1 MRGFLRLGKIT
12 GIPVSV
18 HWTLAVIAWFLGM
31 GLATG
36 ALPASVPHASTAA
49 YWGTALVGVVVFFGS
64 VLVHELSH
72 ALVARRFGVATDGI
86 ELWLLGGM
94 ARLNRDSPSPK
105 ADGLIA
111 VAGPA
116 ASLLLG
122 AGFIGAAVGLGAVGA
137 WPLVAAMVAW
147 LGIVNIIIA
156 LFNLLPGAPLD
167 GGRILR
173 AVRWARHHDR
183 LRATNEAAQAGQVLG
198 WAIVIIG
205 VWALFKGWGGIFL
218 PLTGGFLVL
227 SAKGEQLAAAAEAR
241 LAGVTV
247 DDVTWYGVAEATADT
262 DAETMLGQRGRLGAP
277 RVVAVQDGL
286 GRLTGLVAEDQLWL
300 VPEHQRPV
308 TRLAQ
313 LMVPF
318 SRMARAEPHEALGPV
333 LARVTPQA
341 SFITVWRD
349 DRLVGVVTRE
359 ALQRRLQAL
368 APAPAPA

>member
-1 MRGFLRLGKIT
+1 MRGFLRLGRVT

-36 ALPASVPHASTAA
+36 ALPASVPDASTAA
-49 YWGTALVGVVVFFGS
+49 YWATASVGVVAFFLS
-64 VLVHELSH
+64 ILAHELSH
-72 ALVARRFGVATDGI
+72 ALVARRFGVDTNGI

-111 VAGPA
+111 AAGPA
-116 ASLLLG
+116 ASLVI
-122 AGFIGAAVGLGAVGA
+122 AGVFIGGAFGLDALGTSPLAVALVG
-137 WPLVAAMVAW
+137 W
-147 LGIVNIIIA
+147 LGVVNLVIA
-156 LFNLLPGAPLD
+156 VFNLLPGAPLD

-183 LRATNEAAQAGQVLG
+183 LRATTEAAQAGQILG
-198 WAIVIIG
+198 WAIVILG
-205 VWALFKGWGGIFL
+205 LWMMLRGWGGFFL
-218 PLTGGFLVL
+218 PLTGGFLII
-227 SAKGEQLAAAAEAR
+227 SARAEQLAAVTESR
-241 LAGVTV
+241 LSGVTV
-247 DDVTWYGVAEATADT
+247 ADVTWYGVAEAAADT

-277 RVVAVQDGL
+277 RVVAVQDGR
-286 GRLTGLVAEDQLWL
+286 GGLTGLVAEDQLWL
-300 VPEHQRPV
+300 VPEQQRPI

-318 SRMARAEPHEALGPV
+318 SRMARAEPHEALAPV
-333 LARVTPQA
+333 LARVTSEQS

-359 ALQRRLQAL
+359 ALQRRLQSL
-368 APAPAPA
+368 PA